1 MPLIPLL
8 SRSSSHLDL
17 FPLGMSFRTLL
28 ICSGRLSKSLAAKNN
43 VYLLSSSLS
52 TRRPPVRRPA
62 ARGPPAPRVDK
73 PIEECWQEVVDKAS
87 GQVYYW
93 NTKTDE
99 TTALGAPKPTGP
111 TALAPAP
118 EQQQQGGVM
127 SGLGSVVAQ
136 GFAFGVGSSVAHG
149 IVGSMFGGH
158 SDHGSGGDVGGGDDG
173 GFDI

>member
-1 MPLIPLL
+1 MA
-8 SRSSSHLDL
+8 SRS
-17 FPLGMSFRTLL
+17 LL
-28 ICSGRLSKSLAAKNN
+28 LYSKRLSSTLAAKPRL
-43 VYLLSSSLS
+43 YLPACTFS
-52 TRRPPVRRPA
+52 TRRPPVRRAA
-62 ARGPPAPRVDK
+62 ARGPPAPRNDK
-73 PIEECWQEVVDKAS
+73 PIEVCWQEVVDKAS
-87 GQVYYW
+87 GQIYYW

-118 EQQQQGGVM
+118 EQQQQQGGVM

-158 SDHGSGGDVGGGDDG
+158 SDSGSGGDVSGGGDDG

>member
-1 MPLIPLL
+1 MSLKLL
-8 SRSSSHLDL
+8 LVN
-17 FPLGMSFRTLL
+17 
-28 ICSGRLSKSLAAKNN
+28 SGRLSRSLATRHNL
-43 VYLLSSSLS
+43 YLPSSAFA
-52 TRRPPVRRPA
+52 TRRPPVRRAA
-62 ARGPPAPRVDK
+62 ARGPPAPRNDK
-73 PIEECWQEVVDKAS
+73 PIEECWQEVVDQAS
-87 GQVYYW
+87 GQIYYW

-111 TALAPAP
+111 TALAPAQ
-118 EQQQQGGVM
+118 EQQLQQPQGGMM

-158 SDHGSGGDVGGGDDG
+158 SDHGSGGDAGGGGDDG